1 MKQLL
6 ALVLLLNIVVISH
19 AYGAANES
27 SPAQDKGTTMRGSHV
42 HLGVKDLQAALQWLD
57 RVWQLRPTFQ
67 NERMASLPFG
77 EITIILDASAA
88 DTSATVGFDSQ
99 NCDEDFRT
107 VRSRGGI
114 ALEEPKDRPW
124 GVRAAYIQGPGA
136 LKFEIEQMLP
146 RVK

>member
-1 MKQLL
+1 MNLHLL
-6 ALVLLLNIVVISH
+6 I
-19 AYGAANES
+19 E
-27 SPAQDKGTTMRGSHV
+27 KGTTMKGSHV

-57 RVWQLRPTFQ
+57 KVWQLRPTFQ

-77 EITIILDASAA
+77 ELTIILDASPA

-114 ALEEPKDRPW
+114 AIEEPKDRPW
-124 GVRAAYIQGPGA
+124 GVRSAYLQGPGA
-136 LKFEIEQMLP
+136 LKFEIEQLLP
-146 RVK
+146 RNK